1 MLTNIESQVEKVNKE
16 RGEHLQH
23 KAALE
28 TKIKYVGL
36 TVAARPGQSFSPCFS
51 DIKQQLKNQP
61 SGEDGDPDSRME
73 TERVITERRDK
84 KAAKGKGLRGSSKS
98 GGRLIV

>member
-28 TKIKYVGL
+28 TKIKCVLWFSDRAGL
-36 TVAARPGQSFSPCFS
+36 TLLYFS

-61 SGEDGDPDSRME
+61 GGEDGDPDSRME

-98 GGRLIV
+98 GGGFL

>member
-28 TKIKYVGL
+28 TKIK
-36 TVAARPGQSFSPCFS
+36 
-51 DIKQQLKNQP
+51 
-61 SGEDGDPDSRME
+61 
-73 TERVITERRDK
+73 
-84 KAAKGKGLRGSSKS
+84 
-98 GGRLIV
+98 